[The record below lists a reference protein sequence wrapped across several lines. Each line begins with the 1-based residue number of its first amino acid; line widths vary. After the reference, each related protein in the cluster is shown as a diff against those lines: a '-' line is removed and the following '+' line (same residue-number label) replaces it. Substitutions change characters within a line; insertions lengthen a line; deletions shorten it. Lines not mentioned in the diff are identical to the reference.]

1 MLCAFY
7 WQTIFLL
14 YIILL
19 YIFLGQCTVISNL
32 VINTHKFASV
42 GQKAT
47 TAAVSQQCMHSILLV
62 VVNNIVHSAHLYTL
76 AISKTLN
83 LPLQF
88 PYCMLLHPTQHQLLD
103 KAMLLTGFFS
113 KSLRPSSI
121 YALLCICIME

>member
-1 MLCAFY
+1 MNVDCAIDVCAHLEHK
-7 WQTIFLL
+7 THTMCVLL
-14 YIILL
+14 ANNFSVI

-76 AISKTLN
+76 AISKT
-83 LPLQF
+83 
-88 PYCMLLHPTQHQLLD
+88 QLAIWC
-103 KAMLLTGFFS
+103 KAHVRYG
-113 KSLRPSSI
+113 
-121 YALLCICIME
+121 AQ